1 MSKNIFFISDT
12 HFGHANMLQFT
23 NYDGTRMRPF
33 NSIEELDELMIENW
47 NEMVK
52 PTDKIYH
59 LGDVVYRCKNR
70 DQIMQRLN
78 GEKVLIKGNHDRD
91 QLGWYMKYFK
101 DIRGTF
107 HIDGNYLLGH
117 FPIHPDSKGRFVRQ
131 LHGHCI
137 DDMTEVLTTEGFKKF
152 SEISHND
159 KVLNLN
165 ISRNVIEEDSIKRV
179 ISMNYSGDVYY
190 FKSKGIDI
198 RVTEGHRMLYKLYSS
213 KPQPYKFM
221 LPFELIQHS
230 KKSFIRA
237 GYQVTD
243 GIPLTDDM
251 IRLLVWIAADGNKV
265 NTDLIRFCLKKER
278 KIDRLKELLK
288 RLNIQYKEFERK
300 NSFKLIHFTC
310 PKELANVQLKPIDNI
325 ILRANKEQA
334 EIILEEYTHTDG
346 RKTGKNCATIYTSK
360 KEEADTLQRL
370 FILNGLGASI
380 STRVNHGFKLQNG
393 NQKISYELQ
402 ISRGTMRTPQNLK
415 NITTMEKVVNEHFWC
430 LETFNGTLIIRRNGV
445 VNITGNCHA
454 QQVMKYE
461 LLNLIHGE
469 PAFKV
474 SPDPWYRNCCVEVN
488 NWSPIPFEVIKEET
502 DKLIEDGIIIIPKK

>member
-131 LHGHCI
+131 LHGHI
-137 DDMTEVLTTEGFKKF
+137 
-152 SEISHND
+152 
-159 KVLNLN
+159 
-165 ISRNVIEEDSIKRV
+165 
-179 ISMNYSGDVYY
+179 
-190 FKSKGIDI
+190 
-198 RVTEGHRMLYKLYSS
+198 
-213 KPQPYKFM
+213 
-221 LPFELIQHS
+221 
-230 KKSFIRA
+230 
-237 GYQVTD
+237 
-243 GIPLTDDM
+243 
-251 IRLLVWIAADGNKV
+251 
-265 NTDLIRFCLKKER
+265 
-278 KIDRLKELLK
+278 
-288 RLNIQYKEFERK
+288 
-300 NSFKLIHFTC
+300 
-310 PKELANVQLKPIDNI
+310 
-325 ILRANKEQA
+325 
-334 EIILEEYTHTDG
+334 
-346 RKTGKNCATIYTSK
+346 
-360 KEEADTLQRL
+360 
-370 FILNGLGASI
+370 
-380 STRVNHGFKLQNG
+380 
-393 NQKISYELQ
+393 
-402 ISRGTMRTPQNLK
+402 
-415 NITTMEKVVNEHFWC
+415 
-430 LETFNGTLIIRRNGV
+430 
-445 VNITGNCHA
+445 HA
-454 QQVMKYE
+454 QKVMKRECYIVNFRHDD
-461 LLNLIHGE
+461 LVTNM
-469 PAFKV
+469 V
-474 SPDPWYRNCCVEVN
+474 PDPWYRNCCVEVN